1 MVEDT
6 NLESTF
12 SNIDKMLLD
21 MAAEEAAAAAKE
33 TLATVPGKGKEIAED
48 ILDGKDFNFQNI
60 FGQKLSKVEK
70 EELRNY
76 AIYCVY

>member
-1 MVEDT
+1 MAEDT

-48 ILDGKDFNFQNI
+48 ILDGKDFNF
-60 FGQKLSKVEK
+60 
-70 EELRNY
+70 
-76 AIYCVY
+76 